1 MTRTALTLLLAAS
14 LVTAILGACSSAEDR
29 STPFCTNPDDS
40 IFVLL
45 SQSVPS
51 ATQLPCVSEL
61 PAGWSYA
68 GSEISSD
75 LSRFWL
81 DSDRAGIHAVEIA
94 LRSSCD
100 TEGAI
105 EQRPA
110 PDEAG
115 TTVYVRPDTLRPA
128 FTGERFLL
136 FPGGCIGFSFRFS
149 AGASSTLAIEAIEAV
164 SLLPR
169 AAVVEEVRK
178 DPGLILCGA
187 GAPPCAG

>member
-1 MTRTALTLLLAAS
+1 MTRIAAARLIAACLVAS
-14 LVTAILGACSSAEDR
+14 LLGACSSAESR
-29 STPFCTNPDDS
+29 STPFCTNPGDS
-40 IFVLL
+40 VFVLL
-45 SQSVPS
+45 AQSVPS

-61 PAGWSYA
+61 PAGWRYA
-68 GSEISSD
+68 GSEIASD
-75 LSRFWL
+75 LSLFWL

-94 LRSSCD
+94 LRPSCD
-100 TEGAI
+100 TTGAI

-110 PDEAG
+110 PDEVG

-149 AGASSTLAIEAIEAV
+149 AGASSTLSIEAIEAV

-169 AAVVEEVRK
+169 ATVVEAVSE

>member
-1 MTRTALTLLLAAS
+1 MTRSAAVRFVVASLAAA
-14 LVTAILGACSSAEDR
+14 LLGACSSDESR
-29 STPFCTNPDDS
+29 STPFCTNPGDS
-40 IFVLL
+40 VFVLL
-45 SQSVPS
+45 AQSVPA

-61 PAGWSYA
+61 PAGWRYA
-68 GSEISSD
+68 GSQIASE

-94 LRSSCD
+94 LRPSCD
-100 TEGAI
+100 TSGAI

-128 FTGERFLL
+128 FTGERLLL
-136 FPGGCIGFSFRFS
+136 FPGGCIRFLFRFS
-149 AGASSTLAIEAIEAV
+149 AGASSALAIEAV

-169 AAVVEEVRK
+169 AVVVEAVGE

-187 GAPPCAG
+187 GAPACAG